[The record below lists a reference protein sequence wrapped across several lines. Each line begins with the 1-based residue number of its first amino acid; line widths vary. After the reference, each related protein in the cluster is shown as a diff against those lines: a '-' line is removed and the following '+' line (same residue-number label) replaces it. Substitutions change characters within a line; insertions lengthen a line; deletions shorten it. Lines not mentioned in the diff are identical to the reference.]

1 MECLGDRN
9 TFFNACYRNT
19 FFNACYQNLV
29 SILNE
34 TYVTKTSKKHL
45 LFFTKTRHE
54 NLYFLCLK
62 NYEATVP

>member
-9 TFFNACYRNT
+9 TFFI
-19 FFNACYQNLV
+19 ACYQNLV

-62 NYEATVP
+62 NYEPTVP